1 MLSFPMFLEL
11 KKKKTLLLKYHQEN
25 TFLILLNQYNQVGK
39 FFFLFF
45 SFLFWRSKCRF
56 PSYPSS
62 YKGKIKTEFFIY
74 LLKAQ
79 KMQIFN
85 SSDILEVHI
94 NWSYVLWCN
103 SIPLMGSSSNKT

>member
-11 KKKKTLLLKYHQEN
+11 KKKTLLLKYHQEN

-39 FFFLFF
+39 FFLFF

-79 KMQIFN
+79 KMLIFN